1 MIKLTEQ
8 LSYLSEDVD
17 VFVKEHDGL
26 GYIYFMKKDI
36 EIYKEESAI
45 FIIKECLKIG
55 IDLNSVT
62 STIFEE
68 IIINK
73 IKELSNGLHG

>member
-55 IDLNSVT
+55 IDLNIVT